1 MGLEE
6 KGGWKKKEVG
16 RRMRCAGRKKEKIR
30 RPIFD
35 PNPPGPICPRVLLK
49 LPSCAHNSEPSQQ

>member
-6 KGGWKKKEVG
+6 KGGWKKKEVGEKKEVG

-30 RPIFD
+30 RPLFD
-35 PNPPGPICPRVLLK
+35 PNPPGPICP
-49 LPSCAHNSEPSQQ
+49 